1 MIAKLAF
8 PLAGLAAL
16 LLGTAGLRAQPLV
29 QTISPFTVERNGEET
44 RYINPFSGGLVQP
57 RIGLRDAD
65 GDGLPDLFTLNTD
78 NRLRYYHNEGGLR
91 FRRVFPSGYDAAP
104 VRSWFRLEDIDA
116 DGDLDLFTAGEHS
129 ELLLYNNGGS
139 SRDPL
144 FPPAPDTLRRADTTT
159 IIFTQQETVPSL
171 VDIDADGDL
180 DLFAGDPIGTIT
192 FYRNRGSAQSPE
204 FVLETRR
211 YMEILVISAGKISRK
226 HTGPSILRHG
236 ASVLDF
242 ADIDGDGDLDM
253 LFGDFFTDKLL
264 LFHND
269 GSPQAAAFSMNRLDT
284 AFIPAGDVVESAGF
298 NQPVTGDIDGDG
310 DLDVLVSSLYLDAFD
325 QPVILYRNIATMAAP
340 VMRRQNLD
348 LTSEIDLGTYAA
360 PTEIADASRSGVLV
374 GASDGS
380 VTYFTVSAQGR
391 ATTWRQAGVFRT
403 DIPSL
408 FNAVPTAGDLNADGS
423 AEVVIGDADGH
434 IRLFNFSGS
443 NRLLSAGWT
452 LDTFK
457 VNSYATP
464 TLVDID
470 RDGDLDLFVGAGNGR
485 FYFFRNS
492 GTPGAPL
499 FERSTPPPPFDTFDV
514 GLNSSIRFG
523 DIDGDGDLD
532 AIVGGWP
539 SPDRQQGVVRI
550 YLNSDGAYATSPL
563 YPDIP
568 TDPNPVPMAMRLD
581 EGEFLFIGDRAGGML
596 AYVDTRLQSAVPIEN
611 GGIASSA
618 VTVRPTLLRD
628 GEREITILWNLSYG
642 GASLL
647 LSDPLG
653 KQIMGT
659 ELDKRAGSMRLTIPE
674 LANGLYFLT
683 VDGAP
688 ASKILVTHQ

>member
-1 MIAKLAF
+1 MIAKL
-8 PLAGLAAL
+8 PILGLAAL
-16 LLGTAGLRAQPLV
+16 LLGSAALPAQPLV
-29 QTISPFTVERNGEET
+29 QTIAPFTVERSGEGT
-44 RYINPFSGGLVQP
+44 PYLNPFSGGLVQP

-78 NRLRYYHNEGGLR
+78 NRLRYYRNEGGLR
-91 FRRVFPSGYDAAP
+91 FRRVFPSAYDAAP

-116 DGDLDLFTAGEHS
+116 DGALDLFTAGEHS
-129 ELLLYNNGGS
+129 ELLLYRNGGS
-139 SRDPL
+139 SDAPL
-144 FPPAPDTLRRADTTT
+144 FPPTPDTLRRADTSA

-192 FYRNRGSAQSPE
+192 FYRNRGSAQNPE

-211 YMEILVISAGKISRK
+211 YMGILVISAGKISQK
-226 HTGPSILRHG
+226 HTRPSILRHG

-242 ADIDGDGDLDM
+242 ADLDGDGDLDM

-269 GSPQAAAFSMNRLDT
+269 GSAQTAAFSMNRLDT
-284 AFIPAGDVVESAGF
+284 AFIPAGDVVQSAGF
-298 NQPVTGDIDGDG
+298 NQPVAGDIDGDG

-325 QPVILYRNIATMAAP
+325 QPVILYQNIATTAAP

-348 LTSEIDLGTYAA
+348 LTSELDLGTYAA
-360 PTEIADASRSGVLV
+360 PTEIADAARSGVLV

-380 VTYFTVSAQGR
+380 VTYFSVSAQGR
-391 ATTWRQAGVFRT
+391 ATRWRQQGIFRT
-403 DIPSL
+403 DIQSL
-408 FNAVPTAGDLNADGS
+408 FNAVPTAGDLNGDGN
-423 AEVVIGDADGH
+423 AEVIIGDADGR
-434 IRLFNFSGS
+434 IRLFNFSSG
-443 NRLLSAGWT
+443 NRLVSSGWT

-464 TLVDID
+464 TLIDID

-485 FYFFRNS
+485 FYFFRNT
-492 GTPGAPL
+492 GTPGAPV
-499 FERSTPPPPFDTFDV
+499 FERSTPPPPFDTFDI

-539 SPDRQQGVVRI
+539 SPDRQQGLVRI
-550 YLNSDGAYATSPL
+550 YLNTDGAYAASPL

-568 TDPNPVPMAMRLD
+568 TDPNPIPLAMRLD

-596 AYVDTRLQSAVPIEN
+596 AYVDTRLQSAVPR
-611 GGIASSA
+611 GIVEAAAAA
-618 VTVRPTLLRD
+618 VTVRPTVLRD
-628 GEREITILWNLSYG
+628 GQRELVIRWNLSYG

-653 KQIMGT
+653 KQIMRT
-659 ELDKRAGSMRLTIPE
+659 ELDERAGSMRLTIPE